1 METVNE
7 TKKGNDFVFGVL
19 VGFGLYG
26 AARGVY
32 KLIANAAAKKKA
44 EINEENE
51 TVG

>member
-26 AARGVY
+26 VARGIY
-32 KLIANAAAKKKA
+32 KLVTNAAKKKA
-44 EINEENE
+44 ETVEENE